1 MSGLIVTATPI
12 GNLGD
17 ITVRALETLQQV
29 DIIACEDTRIT
40 RRLLRRYD
48 IDTPTFIYHEH
59 NAERVRPRLVARL
72 LEGDSV
78 ALVSDSGTPLISDPG
93 FKLVRA
99 AVDAGI
105 PVTTLPGPTAM
116 IAALTVGGL
125 PTDRFMFAGFLPN
138 RSAARRRALEGLR
151 ALDATLVFYES
162 PRRLA
167 GTLADMAEALGS
179 REAAVARELT
189 KRYEEVV
196 RGPLGDLA
204 RRAAKVP
211 PRGEIVILVG
221 PPTEWKFGERALDDA
236 LRQALAQF
244 SLRDAVDQVVA
255 DTGMPRRCIY
265 RRALELEKQLTAVTD
280 ADGP

>member
-1 MSGLIVTATPI
+1 MTATPI

-17 ITVRALETLQQV
+17 ITVRALETLERV
-29 DIIACEDTRIT
+29 DVIACEDTRIT

-48 IDTPTFIYHEH
+48 IDTPTLIYHEH

-72 LEGDSV
+72 LNGDSV
-78 ALVSDSGTPLISDPG
+78 ALTSDSGTPLISDPG

-125 PTDRFMFAGFLPN
+125 PTDRFMFVGFLPN
-138 RSAARRRALEGLR
+138 RSAARQRALEGLR

-211 PRGEIVILVG
+211 PPRGEIVILVG

-236 LRQALAQF
+236 LRQALARF

-265 RRALELEKQLTAVTD
+265 RRALELKKQPTTVTD

>member
-1 MSGLIVTATPI
+1 MTATPI

-17 ITVRALETLQQV
+17 ITVRALETLERV

-48 IDTPTFIYHEH
+48 IDTPTLIYHEH

-72 LEGDSV
+72 LDGDSV
-78 ALVSDSGTPLISDPG
+78 ALMSDSGTPLISDPG

-138 RSAARRRALEGLR
+138 RSAVRRRALERLR
-151 ALDATLVFYES
+151 AFDATLVFYES

-204 RRAAKVP
+204 RWAAKVP
-211 PRGEIVILVG
+211 LRGEIVILVG

-265 RRALELEKQLTAVTD
+265 RRALELEKQVTAVTD
-280 ADGP
+280 ADGQ

>member
-1 MSGLIVTATPI
+1 MTATPI

-17 ITVRALETLQQV
+17 ITVRALETLERV
-29 DIIACEDTRIT
+29 DVIACEDTRIT

-48 IDTPTFIYHEH
+48 IDTPTLIYHEH

-72 LEGDSV
+72 LNGDSV
-78 ALVSDSGTPLISDPG
+78 ALTSDSGTPLISDPG

-125 PTDRFMFAGFLPN
+125 PTDRFMFVGFLPN
-138 RSAARRRALEGLR
+138 RSAARQRALEGLR

-211 PRGEIVILVG
+211 PPRGEIVILVG

-236 LRQALAQF
+236 LRQALARF

-265 RRALELEKQLTAVTD
+265 RRALELEKQPTTVTD

>member
-1 MSGLIVTATPI
+1 MIVTATPI

-211 PRGEIVILVG
+211 PPRGEIVILVG
-221 PPTEWKFGERALDDA
+221 PPTEWKFGERELDDA

-255 DTGMPRRCIY
+255 DTGMPRRYIY

-280 ADGP
+280 ADVP